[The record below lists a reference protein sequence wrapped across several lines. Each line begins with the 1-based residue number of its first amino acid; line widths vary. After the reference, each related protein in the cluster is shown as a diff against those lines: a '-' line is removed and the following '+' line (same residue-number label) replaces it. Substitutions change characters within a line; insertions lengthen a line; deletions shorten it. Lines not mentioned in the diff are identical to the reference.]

1 MQYLSSFAPI
11 TNTSQPTTVFLSDD
25 DNLPQI
31 NEDTMEEIFRKA
43 RTTLGGG
50 FQLNPVRGQT
60 AEKYYF
66 TQMRN
71 AYTSRSAVAA
81 ADSTVIGAALRTD
94 ENFASLASDGQST
107 EWSVFDYAVSDAIYV
122 YPLKRNFV
130 INPGIGHTQMIM
142 PTFSINRGS
151 SSQWAGYYMDAYLC
165 ESGVAPVKTNAYL
178 DVSPRGGYNVTP
190 TYPVTDSISMLDC
203 MYGTRYQSSSSG
215 TSCGWG
221 NNKVTDSFHSTE
233 LLFEPETVNIHF
245 GLFPLSS
252 TLFWKFERDIDFT
265 VEDNLV
271 PGTRPYIQFKT
282 TTTEL

>member
-1 MQYLSSFAPI
+1 MQYLSSFASI
-11 TNTSQPTTVFLSDD
+11 TNPSHPTTVFLSYDD
-25 DNLPQI
+25 DLPQI

-60 AEKYYF
+60 EQKYYF

-81 ADSTVIGAALRTD
+81 ADNTVIGAALRTD

-130 INPGIGHTQMIM
+130 INPGLGHTKIRM
-142 PTFSINRGS
+142 PTFSINRSS
-151 SSQWAGYYMDAYLC
+151 SSQWAGYYMDAYVG
-165 ESGVAPVKTNAYL
+165 EYGAASVKTNSYV
-178 DVSPRGGYNVTP
+178 DVSRSGGYSVTP
-190 TYPVTDSISMLDC
+190 EYALTDATPILDC
-203 MYGTRYQSSSSG
+203 MYGTRYQSTSSG
-215 TSCGWG
+215 TRLDWG

-233 LLFEPETVNIHF
+233 ILFEPETVNIHF

-271 PGTRPYIQFKT
+271 PGTRPYIQFET